1 MRTAGDLEGGEGV
14 NILRTVGMAF
24 ALYSRIPMPRLDWES
39 ESRKYTL
46 YAFPLVGFA
55 VGICELLWLWIA
67 QVLDLHTILTGAVLT
82 ALPIWVTGG
91 IHLDG
96 FCDVCDARASHQSR
110 ERKLEILK
118 SSLPSCPEVTLVFF
132 VGDAKKEGG
141 EYQTVR
147 GRIKKID
154 PCGRVIVLAD
164 QRRIPVDH
172 ILDIR
177 GSSPLQ

>member
-1 MRTAGDLEGGEGV
+1 MSGKYDDIMDLPHHQSKTRPRMSLL
-14 NILRTVGMAF
+14 NRAAQFSPF
-24 ALYSRIPMPRLDWES
+24 A
-39 ESRKYTL
+39 
-46 YAFPLVGFA
+46 A
-55 VGICELLWLWIA
+55 
-67 QVLDLHTILTGAVLT
+67 LTGYGETVKEAARLT
-82 ALPIWVTGG
+82 TPEIELSEDRRAE
-91 IHLDG
+91 LD
-96 FCDVCDARASHQSR
+96 
-110 ERKLEILK
+110 RKLEILK

-177 GSSPLQ
+177 GSGPLQ

>member
-1 MRTAGDLEGGEGV
+1 MSGKYDDIMDLPHHRSKTRPRMSLL
-14 NILRTVGMAF
+14 NRAAQFSPF
-24 ALYSRIPMPRLDWES
+24 A
-39 ESRKYTL
+39 
-46 YAFPLVGFA
+46 A
-55 VGICELLWLWIA
+55 
-67 QVLDLHTILTGAVLT
+67 LTGYGETVKEAARLT
-82 ALPIWVTGG
+82 TPEIELSEDRRAE
-91 IHLDG
+91 LD
-96 FCDVCDARASHQSR
+96 
-110 ERKLEILK
+110 RKLEILK

-164 QRRIPVDH
+164 QRRIPIDH

-177 GSSPLQ
+177 GSGPLQ

>member
-1 MRTAGDLEGGEGV
+1 MTQDKCCEQYEDIIHLPHPVSKTRPQMPMSDRAAEFSP
-14 NILRTVGMAF
+14 F
-24 ALYSRIPMPRLDWES
+24 A
-39 ESRKYTL
+39 
-46 YAFPLVGFA
+46 A
-55 VGICELLWLWIA
+55 
-67 QVLDLHTILTGAVLT
+67 LTGYGETVKEAARLT
-82 ALPIWVTGG
+82 TPEIELSEDRRAE
-91 IHLDG
+91 LD
-96 FCDVCDARASHQSR
+96 
-110 ERKLEILK
+110 RKLEILK

-164 QRRIPVDH
+164 QRRIPIDH

-177 GSSPLQ
+177 GSGPLQ